1 MENTASAA
9 FSANIQLIRY
19 TSARRIMAQS
29 LTILLNNP
37 ENLQLVLKKLPT
49 AISVVLVIAGAH
61 VLSHITWALLTD
73 DGQPVAPTITA
84 SETAQKGSNQQAFR
98 QLTSANLFG
107 IAGQTKTTKTTKAP
121 ETRLNLVLKGVLAT
135 VPMTSASAIIARGK
149 NGKEEIYGIGDKL
162 PGGVTIKEIHP
173 EHILLERN
181 GQLETLRMPKGNSIG
196 KLTRSTS
203 TRKSTQISTQGEALK
218 KIRQNIIKN
227 PTSFAE
233 YALPVI
239 VRENGKQIGYRLQPQ
254 KKGNLL
260 AEMGIEPSDIIT
272 SINGIQLDDPKNG
285 ISALRKLSTATEVN
299 ITVKRNGA
307 EVPLNIKLQ

>member
-1 MENTASAA
+1 
-9 FSANIQLIRY
+9 
-19 TSARRIMAQS
+19 MAQS

-37 ENLQLVLKKLPT
+37 ENLQLALKKLPT
-49 AISVVLVIAGAH
+49 VVSVVLVIACAH
-61 VLSHITWALLTD
+61 VLSQITWALLSD
-73 DGQPVAPTITA
+73 DEQPLTSAITTPKIAPKA
-84 SETAQKGSNQQAFR
+84 NNQKAFR

-121 ETRLNLVLKGVLAT
+121 ETRLNLVLKGVLAA
-135 VPMTSASAIIARGK
+135 VPMTAASAIIARGK

-196 KLTRSTS
+196 KLTRSAS
-203 TRKSTQISTQGEALK
+203 TRKSTQISTQGKALK
-218 KIRQNIIKN
+218 NIRQNIIKN
-227 PTSFAE
+227 PTSFTK

-254 KKGNLL
+254 KEGDLL
-260 AEMGIEPSDIIT
+260 AQMGIEPSDVIT
-272 SINGIQLDDPKNG
+272 SVNGIQLSDPKNG
-285 ISALRKLSTATEVN
+285 ISALQKLSTASEVN
-299 ITVKRNGA
+299 ITVKRNGV
-307 EVPLNIKLQ
+307 EVPLNIQLQ